1 MTASRADFLPRLQT
15 PPTTCRSS
23 EAADSRTRRRQEV
36 AEVKWGRLVSSATP
50 RPREQ
55 VSIWSIAERD
65 AKTFFRLAGLLWLA
79 SVAFI
84 VYKTADR
91 WSLRT
96 LGVAEQEAGRGVG
109 DFALA
114 VLAEFGTIAI
124 AIAVLAMPLTRV
136 VNWTGEV
143 LMSLS
148 QTIVNRFVIPVIEA
162 HKAEG
167 LEQGRREGRTE
178 GRREGRTEVMAAWRA
193 WNERRIAAER
203 DGRDFDEPPPGDDP

>member
-1 MTASRADFLPRLQT
+1 M
-15 PPTTCRSS
+15 
-23 EAADSRTRRRQEV
+23 
-36 AEVKWGRLVSSATP
+36 KWGRLVSSATP
-50 RPREQ
+50 RPRDP
-55 VSIWSIAERD
+55 VSIWSIAARD

-79 SVAFI
+79 TVAFI

-91 WSLRT
+91 SSRT
-96 LGVAEQEAGRGVG
+96 VRVTEQEAWRSVG

-114 VLAEFGTIAI
+114 VLAEFGTVAI

-162 HKAEG
+162 HRAEG
-167 LEQGRREGRTE
+167 REE
-178 GRREGRTEVMAAWRA
+178 GRREGRTEVMAWRA
-193 WNERRIAAER
+193 WNERRIDAER
-203 DGRDFDEPPPGDDP
+203 DGREFDESPPGDGR